1 MFFAVCVIGL
11 LAMIGLIVDGGA
23 KVRAAQRADTL
34 AAEAAR
40 AGGQAINLPPAIA
53 GKSPSTD
60 PVAAAAA
67 AQAYLQ
73 ANGITGIVS
82 IAPAGRRLDVDVTSS
97 SPTIFLGLI
106 GVSSITVHGHATVT
120 LVRGVTGALP

>member
-1 MFFAVCVIGL
+1 VFFAVCVIGL
-11 LAMIGLIVDGGA
+11 LAMIGLIVDGGG

-53 GKSPSTD
+53 GKSPAAD

-67 AQAYLQ
+67 AQAYLRV
-73 ANGITGIVS
+73 NHVTGTVS
-82 IAPAGRRLDVDVTSS
+82 IAPGGRRLDVDVTSS